1 MFSAHLAADGVL
13 LLIEPVL
20 LAPRKSAVMG

>member
-1 MFSAHLAADGVL
+1 LAADGVL
-13 LLIEPVL
+13 LLIEPLL